1 MKEARG
7 NEEEARGNMEEARG
21 DLEDARGDMGEG
33 RGDLEE
39 ARGLPYPFCCLRLA
53 SCTATRAAVSV
64 RRRLRPRLTD

>member
-21 DLEDARGDMGEG
+21 DMEDARGDMK
-33 RGDLEE
+33 D
-39 ARGLPYPFCCLRLA
+39 ARVLPYPFCCLRLA
-53 SCTATRAAVSV
+53 SCTATTAAVSV

>member
-21 DLEDARGDMGEG
+21 DMEDARGDME
-33 RGDLEE
+33 D
-39 ARGLPYPFCCLRLA
+39 ARGLPYPFCCFRLA

>member
-21 DLEDARGDMGEG
+21 ELEDARGDM
-33 RGDLEE
+33 EE
-39 ARGLPYPFCCLRLA
+39 ARVLPYPFCCLRLA

>member
-7 NEEEARGNMEEARG
+7 ELEEARGELEEARG
-21 DLEDARGDMGEG
+21 DMED
-33 RGDLEE
+33 

>member
-21 DLEDARGDMGEG
+21 DMEDARGDMK
-33 RGDLEE
+33 D
-39 ARGLPYPFCCLRLA
+39 ARVLPYPFCCLRLA

>member
-21 DLEDARGDMGEG
+21 ELEDARGDMK
-33 RGDLEE
+33 D
-39 ARGLPYPFCCLRLA
+39 ARVLPYPFCCLRLA

>member
-7 NEEEARGNMEEARG
+7 TEEEARGNMEEARG
-21 DLEDARGDMGEG
+21 DMEDARGDMK
-33 RGDLEE
+33 D
-39 ARGLPYPFCCLRLA
+39 ARVLPYPFCCLRLA

>member
-21 DLEDARGDMGEG
+21 DMEDARD
-33 RGDLEE
+33 
-39 ARGLPYPFCCLRLA
+39 LPYPFCCLRLA